1 VLKQIGL
8 LVLRSETD
16 SQVPMEIHDSICL
29 ETDRDQVAVEFCS
42 VEVISLCI
50 LLLLSKLG
58 VVDAI
63 SNKQVQSL
71 QDMTYQ
77 EVYLEG
83 DETCLARPQVEQK

>member
-1 VLKQIGL
+1 MGIRYARRQTK
-8 LVLRSETD
+8 TW
-16 SQVPMEIHDSICL
+16 
-29 ETDRDQVAVEFCS
+29 AVDFLF
-42 VEVISLCI
+42 EVISLCI

-63 SNKQVQSL
+63 SSKQVQSL

-83 DETCLARPQVEQK
+83 DEICWAILVQ

>member
-1 VLKQIGL
+1 
-8 LVLRSETD
+8 
-16 SQVPMEIHDSICL
+16 M
-29 ETDRDQVAVEFCS
+29 EFCLF
-42 VEVISLCI
+42 EVISLCI

-77 EVYLEG
+77 EVNLEG
-83 DETCLARPQVEQK
+83 DETCLARPQVEQNDHEKSDGADSVHFLFSETGMG